1 MEVLTGI
8 REVSISL
15 LQGTV
20 TQDLDDT
27 RYTLL
32 RLPLGQFKWLIY
44 ISAGAMHMIIA
55 VIISELMSRSYRK
68 WLLWF
73 LVAFCFPIVGP
84 ISILWYHHIAAK
96 AVSELRKESFWERL
110 LFSNPVSLYKNF
122 MKQQAVAQEAT
133 LHNPRPF
140 SSGRSSFK
148 RDAEIEALIVHE
160 RFDSARAHAWKMME
174 IARESSDADQI
185 ERYQEYL
192 EIIAEKESLTSG
204 SDLNANRS

>member
-1 MEVLTGI
+1 MEMLTGI

-20 TQDLDDT
+20 VQDLEDT

-32 RLPLGQFKWLIY
+32 QIPLGQFRWLIY
-44 ISAGAMHMIIA
+44 ISALAMHMVIA
-55 VIISELMSRSYRK
+55 VIITELMSRSYSK
-68 WLLWF
+68 WWLWF
-73 LVAFCFPIVGP
+73 TVAFCFPIVGP
-84 ISILWYHHIAAK
+84 ISILWYHYIAAT
-96 AVSELRKESFWERL
+96 AVSQARKGSFWERL

-133 LHNPRPF
+133 LYKSLPV
-140 SSGRSSFK
+140 SSGRRSFK
-148 RDAEIEALIVHE
+148 RDAEIEALIVRE

-174 IARESSDADQI
+174 IARESSDAGQI

-192 EIIAEKESLTSG
+192 EIIAEKESLASG
-204 SDLNANRS
+204 SDLNPNRS